1 MFAIRRFVKLLIT
14 LAILGIASEVSAA
27 DKEAAL
33 KAGFMFNFA
42 RYSEWQGVAKPL
54 GYFKLCSPD
63 IEFVDTASWVLHKQR
78 INELEIRVSLVELD
92 SLAINQCNLLF
103 VPTAFRQA
111 WQNVDKSLLP
121 HTMLVGETPDF
132 IQQGGHIRFFLLA
145 GKIRFEVA
153 PAALKKAD
161 ISMSSKVLRLSRVV
175 KEEQ

>member
-1 MFAIRRFVKLLIT
+1 MLAIKRFVTSLIM
-14 LAILGIASEVSAA
+14 LALAVAAGETGAA

-42 RYSEWQGVAKPL
+42 RYSEWQGLAKPL

-78 INELEIRVSLVELD
+78 IHELEIRVSLVELD
-92 SLAINQCNLLF
+92 SLSINQCNLLF
-103 VPTAFRQA
+103 VPTAYRKN
-111 WQNVDKSLLP
+111 WLTVDRTLLS
-121 HTMLVGETPDF
+121 HTMLVGEAPDF
-132 IQQGGHIRFFLLA
+132 IHQGGHIRFFLLA

-153 PAALKKAD
+153 PEELKKAD
-161 ISMSSKVLRLSRVV
+161 ITMSSKVLRLSRVV